1 MPYLPHLI
9 NDHMTA
15 ETQSKVWKI
24 QMSMYLNF
32 ICSKDTEESRTI
44 YVWSDNENIMWG
56 NETDDIIKWLFES
69 FLENYQKE
77 EQIMRGGSDFIFES
91 VALMDY
97 KLHKTCLKRGA
108 SYTESHEWLKTKETT
123 INPKNKCY

>member
-1 MPYLPHLI
+1 MKQYFYMIMPYLRHLI

-44 YVWSDNENIMWG
+44 YVWSDNENIMWA
-56 NETDDIIKWLFES
+56 NETDDIIK
-69 FLENYQKE
+69 
-77 EQIMRGGSDFIFES
+77 
-91 VALMDY
+91 
-97 KLHKTCLKRGA
+97 
-108 SYTESHEWLKTKETT
+108 
-123 INPKNKCY
+123 